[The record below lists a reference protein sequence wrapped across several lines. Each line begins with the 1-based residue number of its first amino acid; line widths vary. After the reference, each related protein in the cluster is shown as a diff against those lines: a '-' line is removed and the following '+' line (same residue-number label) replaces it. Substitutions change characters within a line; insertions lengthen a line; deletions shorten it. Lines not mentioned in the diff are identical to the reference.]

1 MIYFIRN
8 SLVLG
13 QQKYSTEIANCYLTE
28 FIKESLDKGNVV
40 GAVFLDLKK
49 AFDTVNH
56 EILLH
61 KLNLFNF
68 SQQAMNW
75 FRSYL
80 ESRDQCGKINNL
92 RSAL

>member
-1 MIYFIRN
+1 M
-8 SLVLG
+8 
-13 QQKYSTEIANCYLTE
+13 ANCFLTE
-28 FIKESLDKGNVV
+28 LIKRALDNGNVV

-61 KLNLFNF
+61 KLNLFSF

-80 ESRDQCGKINNL
+80 EVRDQCVKINNSQ
-92 RSAL
+92 SALRNNEMYL